1 MTART
6 IRSIFF
12 SGLIAV
18 LPAIATIYL
27 VVWLVTGLEAALAPA
42 LRYVLPADVYI
53 PGMGLIVGIAM
64 VFVVGLA
71 MQAWLGRELWNLG
84 EKLLQRMPLVSQIFG
99 AVKEVVTYMSG
110 SNQPSSNAVVAIT
123 VGEPAI
129 RMLGLVTR
137 ETLDFL
143 GSAHEDDQ
151 VAVFLPW
158 SYQVGGFT
166 VLVARHQLEPV
177 NLSPREALRLI
188 LTAGVS
194 RKAPTP

>member
-1 MTART
+1 MSTRT
-6 IRSIFF
+6 VRSIFF

-27 VVWLVTGLEAALAPA
+27 VVWLVMGFEAALGTV
-42 LRYVLPADVYI
+42 LRYALPAERYV
-53 PGMGLIVGIAM
+53 PGMGLLAGLGV

-84 EKLLQRMPLVSQIFG
+84 EKLLRRMPLVSQIFG
-99 AVKEVVTYMSG
+99 AVKEIVTYVSG
-110 SNQPSSNAVVAIT
+110 SAQPSGNAVVA
-123 VGEPAI
+123 VKLGEPPV

-137 ETLDFL
+137 DSLEFLD
-143 GSAHEDDQ
+143 SAPGDEQ

-166 VLVARHQLEPV
+166 VFVSRRLLEPV
-177 NLSPREALRLI
+177 DLTPREALRLS
-188 LTAGVS
+188 LTAGVMQ
-194 RKAPTP
+194 KAPGA